1 MGAPGQMAK
10 EDLGKEDLPFE
21 VPEFNEDEFVRKE
34 LISFRTTVIL
44 FVFALLVALATFFIW
59 RATELGFLVLFLI
72 AMALG
77 GLLPFIYKLFRVD
90 ISHFKRREWIGTMS
104 LHFFFWLG
112 FTLLLSNPPISD
124 SAPPVIEVFGT
135 PSVQSPGG
143 IVNVG
148 AYVGDNKDVSGEPE
162 FCFRKYNPSDP
173 FEECTP
179 LAFARVEGEPVWRV
193 AWTAPN
199 QTGEY
204 EIVGTAKDADGHAI
218 RSSSRINVTNPF
230 PVIDAPTT
238 FDSLSQSLAVR
249 PAQGFREL
257 RCIQY
262 MIDGT
267 PYSMLP
273 PTTDRPT
280 YWRTDPTF
288 PGWKA
293 GANNVTIQ
301 AIEQPVYLHTYKLEG
316 GVSLSANGQRNIQV
330 SPSFPDLATGK
341 EPLCPEKLAPNLA
354 QTPGLGAATLLAAV
368 ALLAVGL
375 RARRK
380 E

>member
-10 EDLGKEDLPFE
+10 EDLAKEDLPFE

-44 FVFALLVALATFFIW
+44 FVYALLVALVTFFIW
-59 RATELGFLVLFLI
+59 RATDLGFLVLFVI

-77 GLLPFIYKLFRVD
+77 GLLPFIYKLFRID

-124 SAPPVIEVFGT
+124 NAPPVIEVFGT
-135 PSVQSPGG
+135 PSVQGMG
-143 IVNVG
+143 QEIRFG
-148 AYVGDNKDVSGEPE
+148 AYLGDNEGISGEPT
-162 FCFRKYNPSDP
+162 FCIEGEGTNGCEPLS
-173 FEECTP
+173 FE
-179 LAFARVEGEPVWRV
+179 RVQGEPVWTYT
-193 AWTAPN
+193 WTPTAEGN
-199 QTGEY
+199 FTIRARAADASGQVIEGSSVVK
-204 EIVGTAKDADGHAI
+204 VG
-218 RSSSRINVTNPF
+218 NPF
-230 PVIDAPTT
+230 PVIDAPSS

-262 MIDGT
+262 VIDDL
-267 PYSMLP
+267 PYSLIP
-273 PTTDRPT
+273 PTKDRPI

-288 PGWKA
+288 PGWKS

-301 AIEQPVYLHTYKLEG
+301 AIEQPVYLHNYKLDG
-316 GVSLSANGQRNIQV
+316 GVARSANGTRTIQV
-330 SPSFPDLATGK
+330 SPTFPDLASG
-341 EPLCPEKLAPNLA
+341 ESPDCPQKPAPNLA

-375 RARRK
+375 RARRN